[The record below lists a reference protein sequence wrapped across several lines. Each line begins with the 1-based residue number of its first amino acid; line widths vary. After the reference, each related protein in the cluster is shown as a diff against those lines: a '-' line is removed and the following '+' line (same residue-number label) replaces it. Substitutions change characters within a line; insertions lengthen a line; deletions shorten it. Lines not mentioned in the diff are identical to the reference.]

1 MLMSVCVRVLNCQCP
16 TPPCSASNIAAQALE
31 HIHSNEVVMTAGYSR
46 TVEAFLKVLSYNI
59 VAILLGPVEEA
70 RKCAVP
76 REVNCMIRN
85 ALVVAFPCHFQS
97 LNAEMTALPIC
108 TLMLMTGFNCHSL

>member
-1 MLMSVCVRVLNCQCP
+1 MCQLVDQCP

-46 TVEAFLKVLSYNI
+46 TVEAFLKVLLYNI

-70 RKCAVP
+70 RTCAVP
-76 REVNCMIRN
+76 REVNYMIRN
-85 ALVVAFPCHFQS
+85 ALLVAFPCHFQS
-97 LNAEMTALPIC
+97 LNAEMTAFPIC
-108 TLMLMTGFNCHSL
+108 TLTLMTGFNCHSL